1 MRIYSPPRGLLRH
14 CNREPIFYTIAIKH
28 AKTMINSVSDSGRY
42 YSPFQ
47 HLIPWVKEFRWYC
60 TFPCL
65 SQDANCWLVFLSI
78 PCLFSL
84 RHPGSQIN
92 STGETHHS
100 WHIEIV
106 FGTYFN
112 SKPCF
117 ISSSQVIIIEIK
129 EQIYLLTK
137 IIGCTNTALNI
148 FHCFASMTKLV
159 TYLDG
164 IGPTVHSISR
174 WFSPAPNLNTWVPHS
189 ENVWCTSS
197 NSLP

>member
-1 MRIYSPPRGLLRH
+1 MRIYSPPRGLHRH
-14 CNREPIFYTIAIKH
+14 CNRELIIYIIAIKH
-28 AKTMINSVSDSGRY
+28 AKTMINSVSDSRKY
-42 YSPFQ
+42 FSPFQ

-65 SQDANCWLVFLSI
+65 SQDAHCWLVFLSI

-92 STGETHHS
+92 STGETHHC

-106 FGTYFN
+106 
-112 SKPCF
+112 
-117 ISSSQVIIIEIK
+117 SSHVIIIEVK
-129 EQIYLLTK
+129 ERIYLLTK
-137 IIGCTNTALNI
+137 IMGCTNTALNI
-148 FHCFASMTKLV
+148 FHCFTSMTKLV